1 VKYLADTDL
10 VSEPRQKSPNARAM
24 QWLREHDHE
33 LVLSAITIGEIKKG
47 IELYPDSRKKTEL
60 SKWLDELLLDFE
72 GAILPFT
79 ELEALTWGKLY
90 AKAQKGGR
98 KPPSMDSINAAIAL
112 HHGAV
117 LATRN
122 ESDYVGTGVKTV
134 NPWAEK

>member
-1 VKYLADTDL
+1 MKYLADTDL
-10 VSEPRQKSPNARAM
+10 VSEPRQKMPNARAIK
-24 QWLREHDHE
+24 WLLEHDHE
-33 LVLSAITIGEIKKG
+33 LLLSAVTIGEIKKG

-60 SKWLDELLLDFE
+60 SKWLDELLVDFE

-90 AKAQKGGR
+90 AKAQKNGR

-112 HHGAV
+112 HHGVV

-122 ESDYVGTGVKTV
+122 ESDYIGTGVKTV
-134 NPWAEK
+134 NPWTEK

>member
-1 VKYLADTDL
+1 MKYLADTDL
-10 VSEPRQKSPNARAM
+10 VSEPRQKIPNERAM
-24 QWLREHDHE
+24 QWLRDHDHE

-60 SKWLDELLLDFE
+60 SKWLDGLLSDFE

-90 AKAQKGGR
+90 AKAQKNGR
-98 KPPSMDSINAAIAL
+98 KPPGMDSLNAAIAL
-112 HHGAV
+112 RHGV
-117 LATRN
+117 ILATRN
-122 ESDYVGTGVKTV
+122 ESDYVGTGVRTI

>member
-10 VSEPRQKSPNARAM
+10 VSEPRQKMPNALAV
-24 QWLREHDHE
+24 QWMRDHDHE

-60 SKWLDELLLDFE
+60 SKWLDDLLLDFE
-72 GAILPFT
+72 GSILPFT

-90 AKAQKGGR
+90 AKAQKSGR

-112 HHGAV
+112 HHGVV

>member
-1 VKYLADTDL
+1 MKYLADTDL
-10 VSEPRQKSPNARAM
+10 VSEPRQKMPNARAM
-24 QWLREHDHE
+24 QWLQEHDHE

-60 SKWLDELLLDFE
+60 SKWLEGLMLDFE

-90 AKAQKGGR
+90 AKAQKNGR
-98 KPPSMDSINAAIAL
+98 KPPSMDSINAAIAM
-112 HHGAV
+112 HHGVV

-122 ESDYVGTGVKTV
+122 ENDYVGTGVKTV
-134 NPWAEK
+134 NPWTEK

>member
-1 VKYLADTDL
+1 MYLADTDL
-10 VSEPRQKSPNARAM
+10 VSEPRQKLPNARAM
-24 QWLREHDHE
+24 QWLREHDHD

-60 SKWLDELLLDFE
+60 SKWLDGLLLDFE

-90 AKAQKGGR
+90 AKAQKNGR

-122 ESDYVGTGVKTV
+122 ESDYIGTGVKTI